1 MTQRTQPPDAAR
13 RDAASPGRRV
23 LALARK
29 ELLQIVRDPSAIL
42 IAGVLPLLL
51 LFLFGF
57 GVSLDL
63 KNVAVCMVVE
73 NPTTEA
79 TSFAASFAHSSF
91 FAMREVRD
99 RRQCEGDLVAGRV
112 KGIVALPAT
121 FSRRAIGGETA
132 PIQVLVDGSDP
143 NTASLVQNY
152 VTGLWHTWN
161 AQQQIITAGAAA
173 PTVMAV
179 PRFWYNPAHESAE
192 FLLPGL
198 VAVNMTLIGLLLTAL
213 VVAREW
219 ERGTME
225 ALMSTP
231 IGTFELL
238 LGKLAPYFLLGMA
251 AMGLS
256 VGAAVVVFGVPFR
269 GSFLALAA
277 ISAVFLLCMLALGL
291 LISTVA
297 RNQFVASQAALIAGF
312 LPAIILSGFL
322 FEIASMPLPIRLITY
337 AMPSRYFVPSLQTL
351 FLAGD
356 IGAVLVPNGLAMAAI
371 ATVLLVAVAR
381 VTRLRLD

>member
-1 MTQRTQPPDAAR
+1 M
-13 RDAASPGRRV
+13 
-23 LALARK
+23 
-29 ELLQIVRDPSAIL
+29 QIVRDPSAIL

-63 KNVAVCMVVE
+63 KNVAVCVVVE
-73 NPTTEA
+73 NPTNEA
-79 TSFAASFAHSSF
+79 TSFAASFAHSNF

-112 KGIVALPAT
+112 KGVVALPAT
-121 FSRRAIGGETA
+121 FSRSAIGGETA
-132 PIQVLVDGSDP
+132 PIQLLVDGSDP

-152 VTGLWHTWN
+152 VTGLWRTWM
-161 AQQQIITAGAAA
+161 AQQQIITAGTPA
-173 PTVMAV
+173 PTVTAV

-256 VGAAVVVFGVPFR
+256 VGAAVLIFGVPFR

-322 FEIASMPLPIRLITY
+322 FEISSMPLPIRLITY

-356 IGAVLVPNGLAMAAI
+356 IRAVLVPNGLAMAGI
-371 ATVLLVAVAR
+371 AALLLIAVAR

>member
-1 MTQRTQPPDAAR
+1 MRATKPPEAAGAGR
-13 RDAASPGRRV
+13 GSRSRRV
-23 LALARK
+23 FALARK
-29 ELLQIVRDPSAIL
+29 ELLQILRDPSAIL
-42 IAGVLPLLL
+42 IAGILPLLL

-63 KNVAVCMVVE
+63 KNVAVCVVVE
-73 NPTTEA
+73 NPTPEA
-79 TSFAASFAHSSF
+79 TSFAASFVQSRF

-99 RRQCEGDLVAGRV
+99 RRQCEADLVSGRV
-112 KGIVALPAT
+112 KGIIVLPAT
-121 FSRRAIGGETA
+121 FSRRAEGGETA

-143 NTASLVQNY
+143 NTASLVENY
-152 VTGLWHTWN
+152 VMGLWRTWI
-161 AQQQIITAGAAA
+161 AQEQLTRAVPAALG
-173 PTVMAV
+173 VMPV

-231 IGTFELL
+231 IGTLELL
-238 LGKLAPYFLLGMA
+238 VGKLAPYFVLGMA

-256 VGAAVVVFGVPFR
+256 VGAAVLVFGVPFR
-269 GSFLALAA
+269 GSLLALCG
-277 ISAVFLLCMLALGL
+277 ISSVFLLCMLALGL
-291 LISTVA
+291 LISTA
-297 RNQFVASQAALIAGF
+297 TRNQFVASQAALIVGF
-312 LPAIILSGFL
+312 LPAIMLSGFL
-322 FEIASMPLPIRLITY
+322 FEIASMPWPIRLLTY
-337 AMPSRYFVPSLQTL
+337 AMPARYFVPSLQTL

-356 IGAVLVPNGLAMAAI
+356 IPAVLVPNGAAMAAI
-371 ATVLLVAVAR
+371 AAILLAAVAR
-381 VTRLRLD
+381 VTRMRLD